1 MRVGPVGRRD
11 FIGGAAAC
19 LGLLPGA
26 RAQPSPQAMT
36 SGARPAR
43 IALLSGAKS
52 DPRAEFLGALRLGLA
67 EVGRVEDRDFRFEMY
82 WGENSPERFDALV
95 ADLLRTKPDVI
106 VTQGPILYNI
116 RRIGTRLPVVFAFS
130 GDPVAGGIVES
141 LRRPGGNLTGIS
153 MMALELVGKRVE
165 ALTGVVPDLRKVA
178 FISNPGHAGESAE
191 LAASQAAATK
201 LGLENRYLPVS
212 ADGELDA
219 TLSQTLSSR
228 CQAMVVFPDGSMM
241 RRSERFAE
249 FAVRN
254 GIPAVSGWAEFARRG
269 NLMSY
274 GPNVHQVYRR
284 LASYIDRVLRGAKP
298 AELPV
303 ELPTLIEHVI
313 NLRSARAMGLTIPR
327 AALLRADELI
337 E

>member
-19 LGLLPGA
+19 LGLLTRA
-26 RAQPSPQAMT
+26 SAQPSPQGVT
-36 SGARPAR
+36 SGPRPAR
-43 IALLSGAKS
+43 IALLSGARS
-52 DPRAEFLGALRLGLA
+52 DPQSSFLTALRLGLA
-67 EVGRVEDRDFRFEMY
+67 ELGRVEDRDFRFEMH
-82 WGENSPERFDALV
+82 WGENSPERFDSVV

-116 RRIGTRLPVVFAFS
+116 RRIGTQLPVLFAFS

-165 ALTGVVPDLRKVA
+165 ALNGAVPELRKVA

-191 LAASQAAATK
+191 LAVSQAAAAK
-201 LGLENRYLPVS
+201 LGLEIRYLPFSV
-212 ADGELDA
+212 DGELDA

-228 CQAMVVFPDGSMM
+228 CQAIVVFPDASMM

-249 FAVRN
+249 FALKHR
-254 GIPAVSGWAEFARRG
+254 IPAASGWAEFARRG
-269 NLMSY
+269 NLLSY
-274 GPNVHQVYRR
+274 GPNVRQVYRR
-284 LASYIDRVLRGAKP
+284 LASYIDRMLRGTRP
-298 AELPV
+298 ADLPV
-303 ELPTLIEHVI
+303 ELPTVIEHVI

-327 AALLRADELI
+327 TALLRADEVI

>member
-1 MRVGPVGRRD
+1 MGPVGRRD

-26 RAQPSPQAMT
+26 NAQPSRQGVT
-36 SGARPAR
+36 SGSRPAR

-52 DPRAEFLGALRLGLA
+52 DPGSAFLTALRLGLA
-67 EVGRVEDRDFRFEMY
+67 EVGRVEERDFRFEMH
-82 WGENSPERFDALV
+82 WGDNSPERFDAVVDALV
-95 ADLLRTKPDVI
+95 RSKPDVI
-106 VTQGPILYNI
+106 VTQGPILYNV
-116 RRIGTRLPVVFAFS
+116 RRSGTQLPVLFAFS
-130 GDPVAGGIVES
+130 GDPVVGGIVES
-141 LRRPGGNLTGIS
+141 LRRPGGNLTGIT
-153 MMALELVGKRVE
+153 MMALELVDKRVE
-165 ALTGVVPDLRKVA
+165 ALTGVVPGLRKVA

-191 LAASQAAATK
+191 LAASQAAAAK
-201 LGLENRYLPVS
+201 HGLETRYVPFND
-212 ADGELDA
+212 DGELDA
-219 TLSQTLSSR
+219 TLAQAVSSR

-249 FAVRN
+249 FGIRN

-274 GPNVHQVYRR
+274 GPNVQQVYRR
-284 LASYIDRVLRGAKP
+284 LASFIDRVLRGAKP

-313 NLRSARAMGLTIPR
+313 NLRSARALGLTIPR